1 MDVLGV
7 PEAYHLGDR
16 ALVRCTWIQ
25 EVVQSQC
32 VPSDPFMIHDSLGQD
47 EIQALLREKNA
58 PPPDWMFIT
67 IQTFARRPAC
77 LVQPLPPLDIRAV
90 QEAQSNEALCMAE
103 TLAYISNSNFVNSW
117 KESHKQ
123 FGSHGRGANRG
134 DRLNFGQEHDLV
146 LLEILRRIYPD
157 CPLVLGPEEEEAE
170 GSLPRLKQMSNERSE
185 NESLEGPVHTTKAL
199 ALLLAEDSIYVIL
212 PLNLYSVH
220 EAITYS
226 TAFFQD
232 PLFHPLFIIY
242 QVLKAMRDLHARGL
256 SIGNIGWRQVFL
268 TEDSFVKLDP
278 DVGGNI
284 VPILNVP
291 QDKASSESQD
301 LDGQNHLCSFLKS
314 IKSALH
320 AKGAKCETQV
330 SDESRCKALEQI
342 TALWTRGDLSNF
354 DYVMVLNYL
363 SGRSFENPYHY
374 PVLPWVKD
382 FSSEIGGWRDL
393 SKSKF
398 RLNKGDTQ
406 LDLTYDSLMEMQ
418 KESSGLRASD
428 PKSVQPPHHVTEVLS
443 EITYYVY
450 QARRTS
456 QSVLCKHVRNR
467 WVPAE
472 YPSSMER
479 LQEWTPDECIPDF
492 FTDPKIFKSIHN
504 DLPDLAVPEWCS
516 SPEDFIQ
523 WHRSCLESPQV
534 SEKLHHWLDLTFG
547 YKLTG
552 SSAIRAKNVCL
563 DLVEGHRELRG
574 QGVVQ
579 LFTNPHPSKA
589 TSNPFWN
596 RKAPRID
603 VFLNSKTPEDV
614 PDFRISSSKSSMQ
627 EYVEN
632 SETIFLPQEFDPLL
646 RLKEVE
652 ALMSF
657 SSIEDGP
664 QGTNKNTTQANG
676 GAAKELAMRK
686 IVQDMQVLGCLILEL
701 YVPEKFIHLGS
712 RASLKS
718 RFQTSLQILT
728 HERSLLPYLI
738 LPCVDKLIL
747 PGFRIDPSD
756 RFPAICDGGLPPP
769 SAFQFLNPLISPLA
783 FPTNFTIL
791 AKVLR
796 FVHNLDFWNNLEHR
810 EENPVRDLAV
820 GEYKVKTIVSE
831 LGVFLDTAKFEDIC
845 IIFPLF
851 KSLFLSPSSSVQC
864 AWYLFDPLAKV
875 LGPTL
880 SKTHLLALILKIYDG
895 NASTSKHL
903 KLYHRTFL
911 QFLIVR
917 FGTKLFLNYFSTY
930 LIEAVGGYK
939 DYEDEPAHLLRQ
951 GLDRDWEKDAEIEP
965 QNVEQSRNTHC
976 SSTSDQVSLD
986 ESLAEGE
993 VFSFD
998 RLDTEQTSDDLDPMM
1013 QDAKVHASKGLIYIP
1028 AVTQNEPRDS
1038 LRVWKQ
1044 EKRHPSGNAGGNISQ
1059 VAAESVL
1066 WLCHRLG
1073 PVLTAKFLSRNLLRM
1088 LNLCYMSLDSYA
1100 PVSEEYIDHPI
1111 RIGTQKVHGDLL
1123 AQNVLEC
1130 LSQVACLYGD
1140 QMILLQYLPYTWDL
1154 ISISK
1159 KKFTPNLEGGLV
1171 GSIALLHHIVPYL
1184 SDSLLMNELQDN
1196 LLGNILFPVLQL
1208 STSKNRSFLLGSQSR
1223 AILVYK
1229 FLDVVYLIG
1238 LRIGEE
1244 MAKTHLTPLCT
1255 AFFSTF
1261 DHVWTSEGHLVPDFP
1276 NLNELSETLSMKI
1289 AYSAY
1294 VAFYNLMGRSH
1305 LDESITNLGTIKAL
1319 CLVHQDSG
1327 EPLPRPATHR
1337 CLRGMNYESSPS
1349 SGNKVEISA
1358 SQGGGGNFVLPQEES
1373 FNTEL
1378 HGLITKEIPN
1388 ANRHLKGNWLAY
1400 WEHEIG
1406 KADVD
1411 AKFSLKQIKLQNFH
1425 GHQGAIKS
1433 LFVMDNENSF
1443 LSGSRDRTVKVWS
1456 LRSQGD
1462 GNSNM
1467 SCQWTYPHHKKS
1479 VYSVFFK
1486 ERLRHVVSH
1495 DSTVHVWDPFVGMSV
1510 FQMESGQLVHN
1521 LADFPA
1527 PSPMIITVSQDSML
1541 HLVDCR
1547 LGQNVTDLKG
1557 STGTSGLV
1565 RTLQVVPNGLEVL
1578 LGHGSGF
1585 VTILDIRTGRLRQ
1598 SWKAHEGEILSLTPL
1613 SNAEFLTTS
1622 LDQTMCLW
1630 NSNEAKLKRSLPGA
1644 QEPIHCVGIMGQNVI
1659 TGSTANRIG
1668 VRYGLDAE
1676 APYQSNKLR
1685 TEIIKTNLTSMRVLA
1700 HNRLLLLGQESG
1712 SVSLIC

>member
-1 MDVLGV
+1 MPKKIVWQVFAKILDVKPPNLLIMNVLGI
-7 PEAYHLGDR
+7 PEAYQLGHR
-16 ALVRCTWIQ
+16 ALVRSSWIQ
-25 EVVQSQC
+25 ELVQQTK
-32 VPSDPFMIHDSLGQD
+32 VPQDPLFLKHDSLGED
-47 EIQALLREKNA
+47 DIQALLRQKTA
-58 PPPDWMFIT
+58 PPQDWMFID
-67 IQTFARRPAC
+67 IKAFARRPSC
-77 LVQPLPPLDIRAV
+77 LVQPLPPLDPTTV

-103 TLAYISNSNFVNSW
+103 TLAYISNSNFMNTW

-123 FGSHGRGANRG
+123 FGSHGRAGHRAE
-134 DRLNFGQEHDLV
+134 RLSFGQEHDLV
-146 LLEILRRIYPD
+146 LLEILRRVYPD
-157 CPLVLGPEEEEAE
+157 CPLILSHETGES
-170 GSLPRLKQMSNERSE
+170 GNLQRLKQGVNERDE
-185 NESLEGPVHTTKAL
+185 MEALEGPFHVTKAL
-199 ALLLAEDSIYVIL
+199 AIILDEDCISVIL

-220 EAITYS
+220 EAVTYS
-226 TAFFQD
+226 PAFFQD
-232 PLFHPLFIIY
+232 PLFHPLFIVY

-256 SIGNIGWRQVFL
+256 SVGDVDLRQVFIA
-268 TEDSFVKLDP
+268 EDSYVTLDP
-278 DVGGNI
+278 DISGSI
-284 VPILNVP
+284 VPILNV
-291 QDKASSESQD
+291 QQRTQ
-301 LDGQNHLCSFLKS
+301 LDRENSNEDNLRNLLQS

-320 AKGAKCETQV
+320 SKVAKGETQV
-330 SDESRCKALEQI
+330 KDESRDKSLEQI

-363 SGRSFENPYHY
+363 SGRSFDNPYHY

-406 LDLTYDSLMEMQ
+406 LDLTYDSLTEMQ
-418 KESSGLRASD
+418 KDTSSQPGLQSVD

-456 QSVLCKHVRNR
+456 KSVLCKHVRNR

-492 FTDPKIFKSIHN
+492 FTDPKIFKSIHD
-504 DLPDLAVPEWCS
+504 DLPDLAIPDWCN
-516 SPEDFIQ
+516 SPEEFIQ

-552 SSAIRAKNVCL
+552 SSAVRAKNVCL
-563 DLVEGHRELRG
+563 DLVEEHKELRG

-579 LFTNPHPSKA
+579 LFINPHPSKTA
-589 TSNPFWN
+589 SNPFWN

-603 VFLNSKTPEDV
+603 VFLNSKAREDV
-614 PDFRISSSKSSMQ
+614 PDFRISSSKSSMH

-652 ALMSF
+652 ALISF
-657 SSIEDGP
+657 SSIDNDHQETGASQSSGGP
-664 QGTNKNTTQANG
+664 
-676 GAAKELAMRK
+676 AKELAMKK
-686 IVQDMQVLGCLILEL
+686 IVRDMQVLGCLILEL
-701 YVPEKFIHLGS
+701 YVPSKFIHLGAA
-712 RASLKS
+712 ASLKS
-718 RFQTSLQILT
+718 RFQTCLKLVT
-728 HERSLLPYLI
+728 YERSSLPYLI

-747 PGFRIDPSD
+747 PGFQIEPSD

-769 SAFQFLNPLISPLA
+769 SPFQFLNPVISPLP
-783 FPTNFTIL
+783 FPKSFTLL

-796 FVHNLDFWNNLEHR
+796 FVHNIDFWGIVEHH
-810 EENPVRDLAV
+810 EDSQGRDLAV
-820 GEYKVKTIVSE
+820 GEYKVKTIVKE
-831 LGVFLDTAKFEDIC
+831 LGVLLETAKFEDIAM
-845 IIFPLF
+845 IFPLF
-851 KSLFLSPSSSVQC
+851 KSLFLSSSSSVQC

-880 SKTHLLALILKIYDG
+880 SKTHLLELILKIYDG

-917 FGTKLFLNYFSTY
+917 FGTKLFLNYFATY

-951 GLDRDWEKDAEIEP
+951 GLDRDWEKDTEIEP
-965 QNVEQSRNTHC
+965 QNLEQSRNTHC

-986 ESLAEGE
+986 ESLTEGE

-998 RLDTEQTSDDLDPMM
+998 HLENEQTTEDLDPMM

-1028 AVTQNEPRDS
+1028 AVTQNEPREG

-1044 EKRHPSGNAGGNISQ
+1044 EKRHPSGNNGGNISQ

-1073 PVLTAKFLSRNLLRM
+1073 PVLTAKYLSRNLLRM
-1088 LNLCYMSLDSYA
+1088 LNLCYMSSDSFA
-1100 PVSEEYIDHPI
+1100 PVNEEYIDHPI
-1111 RIGTQKVHGDLL
+1111 RIGTQKVHGDIL

-1140 QMILLQYLPYTWDL
+1140 QIILLQYLPYTWDL

-1159 KKFTPNLEGGLV
+1159 KKFTPNLEGGLI

-1196 LLGNILFPVLQL
+1196 LLGNILYPVLQL
-1208 STSKNRSFLLGSQSR
+1208 STSKNRSFLLGPRSR
-1223 AILVYK
+1223 SLLVYK

-1255 AFFSTF
+1255 AFFSAF
-1261 DHVWTSEGHLVPDFP
+1261 DQVWTGEGQLLPDFST
-1276 NLNELSETLSMKI
+1276 LNELSETLSMKI

-1294 VAFYNLMGRSH
+1294 VAFYNLLGRSH

-1319 CLVHQDSG
+1319 CLIHQDSG

-1358 SQGGGGNFVLPQEES
+1358 SQSGGNFVLPQEDS
-1373 FNTEL
+1373 FNSEL

-1388 ANRHLKGNWLAY
+1388 TNRHLKGNWLAY

-1406 KADVD
+1406 KPDVD

-1462 GNSNM
+1462 GSSNM
-1467 SCQWTYPHHKKS
+1467 ACQWTYPHHKKS
-1479 VYSVFFK
+1479 IYSVFFK

-1495 DSTVHVWDPFVGMSV
+1495 DSSIHVWDPFVGMSV

-1527 PSPMIITVSQDSML
+1527 PSPLIITVTQDSML

-1557 STGTSGLV
+1557 STGTSGIV

-1598 SWKAHEGEILSLTPL
+1598 SWKVMTR
-1613 SNAEFLTTS
+1613 
-1622 LDQTMCLW
+1622 D
-1630 NSNEAKLKRSLPGA
+1630 
-1644 QEPIHCVGIMGQNVI
+1644 
-1659 TGSTANRIG
+1659 
-1668 VRYGLDAE
+1668 
-1676 APYQSNKLR
+1676 
-1685 TEIIKTNLTSMRVLA
+1685 
-1700 HNRLLLLGQESG
+1700 
-1712 SVSLIC
+1712 